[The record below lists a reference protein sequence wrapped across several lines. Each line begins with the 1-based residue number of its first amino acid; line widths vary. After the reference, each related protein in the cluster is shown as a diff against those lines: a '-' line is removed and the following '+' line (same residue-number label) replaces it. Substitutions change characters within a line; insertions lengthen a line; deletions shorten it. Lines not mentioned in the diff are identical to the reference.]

1 MSFRAV
7 EVLKSVHMIVAED
20 TRHSRT
26 LLDEYGIKTPY
37 SSYHEHNE
45 AAETPRLV
53 ASLQE
58 GKSVALITDAGTPLI
73 SDPGAR
79 LARAAIAAGIDVI
92 AVPGSSAVLAAL
104 VVSGI
109 SADQFTFLGF
119 LPRKGKE
126 RQQLLDA
133 AVRSS
138 MTTVMYEAP
147 GRVADTLTD
156 LDQAGAGE
164 RRASVSRELT
174 KKFEETRRGTV
185 AELAE
190 YFASADAKGEFVL
203 VISGAEEIEVTDE
216 AIRAAVLEMKTE
228 GKSPREITDRLI
240 AQFGTA
246 RNRAY
251 KLAHE

>member
-1 MSFRAV
+1 
-7 EVLKSVHMIVAED
+7 MIVAED

-53 ASLQE
+53 AQLTE
-58 GKSVALITDAGTPLI
+58 GKSIALITDAGTPLV

-79 LARAAIAAGIDVI
+79 LTRAAIAANVEVVAI
-92 AVPGSSAVLAAL
+92 PGASAVLAAL

-109 SADQFTFLGF
+109 SAEQFTFVGF
-119 LPRKGKE
+119 LPRKGRE
-126 RQQLLDA
+126 RQAALEA
-133 AVRSS
+133 AVRSP

-147 GRVADTLTD
+147 GRVAATLAD
-156 LDQAGAGE
+156 LSLAGAAD

-174 KKFEETRRGTV
+174 KKFEETRRGTI
-185 AELAE
+185 AELAG
-190 YFASADAKGEFVL
+190 YFEKSESRGEFVI
-203 VISGAEEIEVTDE
+203 VVAGAEVVESTDDE
-216 AIRAAVLEMKTE
+216 IRAAVSQLREE
-228 GKSPREITDRLI
+228 GKSPREITERLI